1 MRRTFEVTTLQPLLE
16 WADAS
21 LETSVNHPT
30 LPHAI
35 IVLNASET
43 NDSTE
48 DWSSEYATERL
59 LAANR
64 GCIDSNKGNPV
75 ISELARGWRQRG
87 KRINTIDDLIH
98 CYYSSFKVMRI
109 PHKMG
114 GKYQLLHDQVHGLH
128 GLIKASCQLSFNTK
142 RQANML
148 AKSFEMETLFQF
160 AFDHFAQTL
169 VMPFNFIAVS
179 IRNNPLPENFGD
191 HILQLAI
198 VVQAHN
204 GNFTATWIFDHIL
217 VLVASSVLLDCVRNR
232 KGKTISSVCC
242 PCPRSCSTLSLSL
255 HTSLQLIAFNPEK
268 ISWFIS
274 CVT

>member
-1 MRRTFEVTTLQPLLE
+1 M
-16 WADAS
+16 S
-21 LETSVNHPT
+21 
-30 LPHAI
+30 
-35 IVLNASET
+35 
-43 NDSTE
+43 DSTE

-75 ISELARGWRQRG
+75 ISDLARGWRQRG
-87 KRINTIDDLIH
+87 KRINTISDLIH

-109 PHKMG
+109 PHRMG

-148 AKSFEMETLFQF
+148 AKSFEMDTLFQS

-179 IRNNPLPENFGD
+179 IRNNPLPKNFGD

-198 VVQAHN
+198 VVQAHDDHF
-204 GNFTATWIFDHIL
+204 GAT
-217 VLVASSVLLDCVRNR
+217 
-232 KGKTISSVCC
+232 
-242 PCPRSCSTLSLSL
+242 
-255 HTSLQLIAFNPEK
+255 
-268 ISWFIS
+268 
-274 CVT
+274 